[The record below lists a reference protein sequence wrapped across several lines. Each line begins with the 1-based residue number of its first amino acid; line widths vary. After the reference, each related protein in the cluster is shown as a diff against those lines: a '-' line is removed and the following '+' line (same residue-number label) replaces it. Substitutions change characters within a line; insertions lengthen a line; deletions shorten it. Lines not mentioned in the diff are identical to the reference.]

1 MRIKFFRTKFSFRK
15 SIKLILL
22 LINSRNFRKSEGKY
36 FILFFKR
43 KKKTARVRSM
53 KRFFMNVMFDQ
64 IVQSRLISEFSFSF
78 SFSAIN
84 RGMINCAHRLP

>member
-22 LINSRNFRKSEGKY
+22 LINSRNFRKSQGKY

-64 IVQSRLISEFSFSF
+64 IAQSRLISEHF
-78 SFSAIN
+78 
-84 RGMINCAHRLP
+84 